1 MGLVVVVTKTSEL
14 LRMTRMIME
23 EMLVM
28 MVKTTL
34 ME

>member
-1 MGLVVVVTKTSEL
+1 MGLVVVVTMTSEL